1 MARMKKVP
9 SADQIIPNP
18 ACKLFPNSIAQATLT
33 QQQPKSQKEERARHR
48 PTPLTHQGLSLV
60 HQSLPHLPL
69 QSQQD
74 SMWDSMWESHT
85 LLCHVIL
92 FPPPPPCTVF
102 TVTRKGLEETVP
114 AWSPG
119 RGIPRV
125 MLPTVLGV
133 VSAQCRQ
140 SQGFTARCQPEPP
153 GAAVDPTAGH
163 LGSQGHILR
172 VLTAPPASRTL
183 LMHT

>member
-1 MARMKKVP
+1 MKKVP

-48 PTPLTHQGLSLV
+48 PKPLTHQGLSLV

-92 FPPPPPCTVF
+92 PPPPLAQF
-102 TVTRKGLEETVP
+102 SQLQGKGLRRLCLPGHP
-114 AWSPG
+114 AEGFPELCC
-119 RGIPRV
+119 
-125 MLPTVLGV
+125 LP
-133 VSAQCRQ
+133 
-140 SQGFTARCQPEPP
+140 FWE
-153 GAAVDPTAGH
+153 
-163 LGSQGHILR
+163 
-172 VLTAPPASRTL
+172 
-183 LMHT
+183 